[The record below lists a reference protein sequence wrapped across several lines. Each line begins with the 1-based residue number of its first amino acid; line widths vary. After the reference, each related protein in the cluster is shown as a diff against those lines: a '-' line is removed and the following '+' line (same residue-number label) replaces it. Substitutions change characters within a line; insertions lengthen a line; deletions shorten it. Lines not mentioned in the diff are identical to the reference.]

1 MALDL
6 PPPGRGHV
14 RAPRVLPHGPSRELE
29 SPPTRT
35 AASFKGPTWSPV
47 QRWRPEAGPAQDA
60 PHGPM
65 LHSEHQGVDGMGF
78 FSARGEIPEATDVLV
93 AGLSGIRS

>member
-1 MALDL
+1 M
-6 PPPGRGHV
+6 
-14 RAPRVLPHGPSRELE
+14 
-29 SPPTRT
+29 
-35 AASFKGPTWSPV
+35 